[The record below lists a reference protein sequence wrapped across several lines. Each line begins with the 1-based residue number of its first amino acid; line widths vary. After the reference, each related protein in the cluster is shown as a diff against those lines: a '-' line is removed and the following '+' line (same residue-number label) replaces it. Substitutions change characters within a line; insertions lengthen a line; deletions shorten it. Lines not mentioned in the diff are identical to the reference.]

1 MKKSQIIA
9 IAVALAATGIL
20 YSLPKIIVSDEGKQQ
35 AGAKPANDTTQAAA
49 NQSHAQ
55 ALNADQQQDARKLT
69 NLYLAA
75 TDKEKKRI
83 FADSLAELYRAA
95 MLFDSVA
102 LYRQA
107 AVGLKTDAGTL
118 MNAGDAYYDAFFF
131 ATDQAKAKPFG
142 EKARAYYKQVLDL
155 NPKRLDAKAKM
166 AMTYVNSESPMQAV
180 LLLREVLADD
190 PKNEQAQF
198 NLGLLS
204 IKSGQYGKAQAR
216 FEEILKNNPANL
228 QAKLYLGIS
237 YAEQGDKD
245 NARRLLQQAKAATQ
259 DVMVRNAADEYLEK
273 LK

>member
-1 MKKSQIIA
+1 MKKAQIIA

-20 YSLPKIIVSDEGKQQ
+20 YSLPKVIVSDDGKQQ
-35 AGAKPANDTTQAAA
+35 AGAKPADGTPAATEP
-49 NQSHAQ
+49 SHAQ
-55 ALNADQQQDARKLT
+55 ALNDAQQQAAKKLT
-69 NLYLAA
+69 NLYLTAA
-75 TDKEKKRI
+75 GKEKKRI
-83 FADSLAELYRAA
+83 FADSLADLYRSA

-107 AVGLKTDAGTL
+107 AVGLETNAATL
-118 MNAGDAYYDAFFF
+118 MNAADACYDAFFF
-131 ATDQAKAKPFG
+131 ATDQAKAKGFG
-142 EKARAYYKQVLDL
+142 EKARGYYRQVLDL
-155 NPKRLDAKAKM
+155 DPKRLDAKAKM

-180 LLLREVLADD
+180 LLLREVLATD

-204 IKSGQYGKAQAR
+204 IKSGQYDKAQAR
-216 FEEILKNNPANL
+216 FEEILKNNPDNL

-245 NARRLLQQAKAATQ
+245 NARRLLQQAKEATQ
-259 DVMVRNAADEYLEK
+259 DAMVQNAADEYLEK

>member
-20 YSLPKIIVSDEGKQQ
+20 YSLPKIIVSDGGKPQ
-35 AGAKPANDTTQAAA
+35 ANAKPANDSTQTAD
-49 NQSHAQ
+49 NQSHGEALGVEEQQ
-55 ALNADQQQDARKLT
+55 AAKKLT
-69 NLYLAA
+69 NLYLTVA
-75 TDKEKKRI
+75 DKEKKRI
-83 FADSLAELYRAA
+83 FADSLAELYRSA

-107 AVGLKTDAGTL
+107 AADLKTDATTL

-131 ATDQAKAKPFG
+131 ATDQAKAKPLG
-142 EKARAYYKQVLDL
+142 EKARAYYQQVLDR

-166 AMTYVNSESPMQAV
+166 AMTYVNSQSPMQAV
-180 LLLREVLADD
+180 LLLREVLAAD

-204 IKSGQYGKAQAR
+204 IKSGQYGKAQSR

-245 NARRLLQQAKAATQ
+245 NARLLLQEAKAATQ